1 MQHTMNGRSALCRH
15 PLLERYF
22 EQIGGRLSFP
32 KDLRRSVIFGRNGL
46 VRDARLESTYWR
58 AATRAGVFQTRK
70 PRAAFYPAA
79 LRDRAGRHGLRA
91 GVTVLPRIAS
101 WLDMTAVRVRATAVP
116 GIRTA
121 IIVRHASARTRQVA
135 GVCGVS

>member
-1 MQHTMNGRSALCRH
+1 MNGRSALCRH

-22 EQIGGRLSFP
+22 EQIGGRLSFR
-32 KDLRRSVIFGRNGL
+32 KDLRRSVIFGRNDL
-46 VRDARLESTYWR
+46 VRDASSRKSTYWR

-70 PRAAFYPAA
+70 PRAVFYPAA

-101 WLDMTAVRVRATAVP
+101 WLDMTAVRVPRATAVP